1 MGHWN
6 PVEVEFVGGRFGGFA
21 GSTRDDHVDV
31 VALEHLGDFL
41 SDAARSSGDQG
52 NLVHLLLS
60 CYVLDCV

>member
-1 MGHWN
+1 M
-6 PVEVEFVGGRFGGFA
+6 GGRFGGFA